1 MSWNLLNEDE
11 KRRTEER
18 FSGLSV
24 IDGIRRQMI
33 DENRERRYGFGDVYQ
48 FATDANI
55 GMTSGLQKALKQDEK
70 LQSALDQ
77 LLSERVIYQFPRAA
91 AASSGALASR
101 EGDGFTIQI
110 KHSRAQSGQVYI
122 ILKMEDAF
130 QQAPTA
136 ITLKSGQG
144 EYLKKILP
152 LSVDGVFQ
160 FLAEE
165 EDDFVKTLRDAAS
178 EVFLNS

>member
-1 MSWNLLNEDE
+1 MSWNLLSEDE
-11 KRRTEER
+11 KRRAEER
-18 FSGLSV
+18 FTGLSIV
-24 IDGIRRQMI
+24 DNIRQQMLA
-33 DENRERRYGFGDVYQ
+33 ESRERRYGFGDVYQ
-48 FATDANI
+48 FATNAHI
-55 GMTSGLQKALKQDEK
+55 EMTSGLQKALKQDDK

-77 LLSERVIYQFPRAA
+77 LLSERVVYQFPRAA
-91 AASSGALASR
+91 AASSGNLESR
-101 EGDGFTIQI
+101 EGDGFSIQI

-130 QQAPTA
+130 QQEPTA
-136 ITLKSGQG
+136 ITLKSGEGQ
-144 EYLKKILP
+144 YLKKLLP

-165 EDDFVKTLRDAAS
+165 DDEFVKTLRDVAS